1 MIWWRYLCLD
11 TTNLV
16 FKESEFVNLSAF
28 DKETKRNERKLFVD
42 IMCRWISVFTG
53 EFIDSFELYLSDLEG
68 FEKEI
73 ISLIEFATSKRVK
86 NLVLDFS
93 DTISKKDSA
102 IDHLHKLIYYQTHGL
117 DISRLVFNLLYVE
130 NLTICS
136 FLLQMIQDCDNPK
149 ELHEPMKTKH
159 LVMKTNMH
167 TNEFGGISIFL
178 NCCPELESLTFDML
192 TTELIV
198 RPSLPFDSETYWL
211 TNKTYDCLE
220 KTLKVVEV
228 KNFRGRPNELHVLQY
243 LIRTGLVMERLDLYE
258 AKGLNDNER
267 RLVLAG
273 AEEVQ
278 RKFKRGSSHLRITLH
293 NA

>member
-1 MIWWRYLCLD
+1 MD
-11 TTNLV
+11 
-16 FKESEFVNLSAF
+16 
-28 DKETKRNERKLFVD
+28 ERKLFVN
-42 IMCRWISVFTG
+42 IMSRWISVFTG

-68 FEKEI
+68 FEEDI
-73 ISLIEFATSKRVK
+73 MSLIEFATSKRVK

-93 DTISKKDSA
+93 DTHSKKDSA
-102 IDHLHKLIYYQTHGL
+102 IDHLLKLFYYQTHEL
-117 DISRLVFNLLYVE
+117 DISRLVFNLLHVE
-130 NLTICS
+130 NLTICY
-136 FLLQMIQDCDNPK
+136 FLIQMIQDCDNPM

-159 LVMKTNMH
+159 LVMKANMH
-167 TNEFGGISIFL
+167 TNEFKGISIFL

-198 RPSLPFDSETYWL
+198 RNSLPFDPETYWL
-211 TNKTYDCLE
+211 TNKTYKCLE
-220 KTLKVVEV
+220 KTLKVVKV

-258 AKGLNDNER
+258 AKGLDDNER